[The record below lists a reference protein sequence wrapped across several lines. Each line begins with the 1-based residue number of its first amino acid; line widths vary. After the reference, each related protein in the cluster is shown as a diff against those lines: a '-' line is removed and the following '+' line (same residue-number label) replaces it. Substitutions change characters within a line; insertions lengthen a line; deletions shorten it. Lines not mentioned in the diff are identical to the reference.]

1 MVSAVFVN
9 ALPEIKGR
17 SDLLEVNPVV
27 GARVEAMGGEGG
39 AIAGQ
44 RLKFDAVM
52 PEISAPS
59 QALDTDQ
66 LAQLLLQIREKCI
79 DAQLK
84 ASETS
89 LEADKKQRDAKN
101 KELVAKLLENLEKI
115 EQANAAG
122 VFGKIFGW
130 IATAL
135 ALVAGGATANPA
147 LIAAA
152 LVSVAMMTVQETG
165 AMKNLDS
172 KAAMAISISMAVL
185 AALLSFGAGAV
196 ATGASGAQAVAQ
208 GTAQTV
214 QAGAKVTSGVVSV
227 ARGGATIANAVYTKD
242 AADAQADVVEL
253 QGVLAKLKALMDD
266 EADVIAELCEKMQSA
281 VSTIS
286 QMAQST
292 AETNRKLSRYTA

>member
-1 MVSAVFVN
+1 MVSTVFVN

-44 RLKFDAVM
+44 PLKFDAVV

-84 ASETS
+84 TSEAS

-135 ALVAGGATANPA
+135 ALVAGVATANPA